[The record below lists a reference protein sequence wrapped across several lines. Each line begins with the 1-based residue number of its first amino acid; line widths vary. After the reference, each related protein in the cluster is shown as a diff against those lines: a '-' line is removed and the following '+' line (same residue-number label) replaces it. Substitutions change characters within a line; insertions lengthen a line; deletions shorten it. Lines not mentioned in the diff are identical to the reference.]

1 MPLIHLRILLPNR
14 VLLDVDHVSSVV
26 AETSS
31 GSFGLLPNR
40 EDCVATLKPGIL
52 AYGTADGHD
61 EYVAV
66 DQGTLIKFKETVL
79 VSVRRALLGNDL
91 ARLRDAVIKQFV
103 DVTEHEKSVRAVMK
117 KLETG
122 FMRRVG
128 DMSNG

>member
-1 MPLIHLRILLPNR
+1 MLLIRLRILLPNR
-14 VLLDVDHVSSVV
+14 VFLDVDQVSNVV

-31 GSFGLLPNR
+31 GSFGLLPHR

-52 AYGTADGHD
+52 AYQTFEGHN

-66 DQGTLIKFKETVL
+66 DQGSLIKFKETVL
-79 VSVRRALLGNDL
+79 VSVRRALGGNDL
-91 ARLRDAVIKQFV
+91 ARLREAVIKQFV
-103 DVTEHEKSVRAVMK
+103 DVTDHEKSVRAVMK

-128 DMSNG
+128 DMGNG